1 MKITSIAIFL
11 LILLTPFAQGV
22 GAQSRTTLPIALIS
36 LQKIATES
44 ANAKEATKRL
54 EALRQTKAQEVSA
67 KQKALEDVRLQVA
80 NAGGIFRA
88 SKRAQLMAEEKRQ
101 EAELQRATQQAQV
114 DFQNLQRE
122 LQVDLRRQVGDV
134 VTDIAKR
141 RGIQF
146 VFNEDSAV
154 VLAPTGVDLT
164 AEVIE
169 RLNAAPA
176 QKPPAK

>member
-1 MKITSIAIFL
+1 MKTTSVAVL
-11 LILLTPFAQGV
+11 LVMILAPLAARV
-22 GAQSRTTLPIALIS
+22 GAQARTTLPIALIS

-67 KQKALEDVRLQVA
+67 KQKALEDVRLQLA

-101 EAELQRATQQAQV
+101 EAELQRATQQAQA

-122 LQVDLRRQVGDV
+122 LQADLRRQVGAL
-134 VTDIAKR
+134 VTEIAKR

-146 VFNEDSAV
+146 VLNEDSAV
-154 VLAPTGVDLT
+154 VLAPAGIDLT
-164 AEVIE
+164 SEVIE
-169 RLNAAPA
+169 RLNAATA
-176 QKPPAK
+176 QKPAK